1 MKGDI
6 MKQLVFENIIN
17 GEKYTCPA
25 KSETRTIDGV
35 DYLRVFKMGTTREVL
50 VKKDSLRKLKK

>member
-1 MKGDI
+1 
-6 MKQLVFENIIN
+6 MKQLLYENIIN

-25 KSETRTIDGV
+25 KSETRNIDGV

-50 VKKDSLRKLKK
+50 VKKDTLRKVKQK

>member
-1 MKGDI
+1 